1 MTTSA
6 SGSVAATGVG
16 AAGTPYIEAD
26 RVRKVY
32 NPGPRAVEALS
43 SVTFTVQTGEFISIL
58 GPSGCGKST
67 LLMMVAGLEMATGGR
82 LTVGGRPVTGPRTD
96 FGVIFQDPTLLPWK
110 SALDNV
116 LFPIH
121 ILKRPRTEY
130 RRRAEELLTMV
141 GLQDFL
147 AKRPHQLSGGMKQR
161 VAICRALVY
170 DPELLLMDEPFS
182 ALDAI
187 SRDEMNV
194 ALLDIWDTYRKTALF
209 VTHSI
214 REAVFLSDRVLVM
227 AGRPSTILADV
238 RSPFPR
244 PRDLVIGETPE
255 FNEICTFLRE
265 KIEEGYGR
273 LRRAPRARASTPA

>member
-1 MTTSA
+1 MAGQEGHYVEVA
-6 SGSVAATGVG
+6 S
-16 AAGTPYIEAD
+16 
-26 RVRKVY
+26 VRKVF
-32 NPGPRAVEALS
+32 NPGPAEVEAVS
-43 SVTFTVQTGEFISIL
+43 SASFDVASGDFVSIL

-67 LLMMVAGLEMATGGR
+67 LLMMVGGLEDPTQGTIRVAGE
-82 LTVGGRPVTGPRTD
+82 PVTGPRLKT
-96 FGVIFQDPTLLPWK
+96 GVIFQDATLLPWK
-110 SALDNV
+110 SVLENV
-116 LFPIH
+116 LYPVRIQN
-121 ILKRPRTEY
+121 RPFAEHRE
-130 RRRAEELLTMV
+130 RALELLRMV
-141 GLQDFL
+141 GLLDFQ
-147 AKRPHQLSGGMKQR
+147 KSRPHELSGGMRQR
-161 VAICRALVY
+161 TAICRALVT
-170 DPELLLMDEPFS
+170 DPDLLLMDEPFS

-265 KIEEGYGR
+265 KIEEGYGP
-273 LRRAPRARASTPA
+273 LRRAPRARAGASS

>member
-1 MTTSA
+1 MNST
-6 SGSVAATGVG
+6 
-16 AAGTPYIEAD
+16 YIEAD
-26 RVRKVY
+26 RVRKIY
-32 NPGPRAVEALS
+32 NPGPEAVEALS
-43 SVTFTVQTGEFISIL
+43 SISFTVQPGEFISIL

-67 LLMMVAGLEMATGGR
+67 LLMMVGGLESLSGGQLR
-82 LTVGGRPVTGPRTD
+82 VGGRPVEGPRTD
-96 FGVIFQDPTLLPWK
+96 IGIIFQDPTLLPWMT
-110 SALDNV
+110 ALDNV

-121 ILKRPRTEY
+121 ILKRPKAEY
-130 RRRAEELLTMV
+130 RERAEALLRMV
-141 GLQDFL
+141 GLQSSMGQ
-147 AKRPHQLSGGMKQR
+147 RPHQLSGGMKQR

-194 ALLDIWDTYRKTALF
+194 ELLDIWDKYRKTVLF

-227 AGRPSTILADV
+227 GGRPSSIVSDV

-244 PRDLVIGETPE
+244 PRDFAIGESKE
-255 FNEICTFLRE
+255 FNEICKLLRE

-273 LRRAPRARASTPA
+273 RRHGAPRERSTA

>member
-1 MTTSA
+1 MNS
-6 SGSVAATGVG
+6 
-16 AAGTPYIEAD
+16 PYIEAD
-26 RVRKVY
+26 RVRKIY
-32 NPGPRAVEALS
+32 NPGPEAVEALS
-43 SVTFTVQTGEFISIL
+43 SISFTVQPGEFISIL

-67 LLMMVAGLEMATGGR
+67 LLMMVGGLESLSGGQLR
-82 LTVGGRPVTGPRTD
+82 VGGRPVAGPRTD
-96 FGVIFQDPTLLPWK
+96 IGIIFQDPTLLPWMT
-110 SALDNV
+110 ALDNV

-121 ILKRPRTEY
+121 ILKRPKAEY
-130 RRRAEELLTMV
+130 RERAEALLRMV
-141 GLQDFL
+141 GLQSSMGQ
-147 AKRPHQLSGGMKQR
+147 RPHQLSGGMKQR

-194 ALLDIWDTYRKTALF
+194 ELLDIWDKYRKTVLF

-227 AGRPSTILADV
+227 GGRPSSIVSDV

-244 PRDLVIGETPE
+244 PRDFAIGESKE
-255 FNEICTFLRE
+255 FNEICKLLRE

-273 LRRAPRARASTPA
+273 RRHGAPRERSTA